1 MSLVIKELNPPP
13 NPYPQR
19 LQRGRK
25 DEAFSIGFPR
35 EREYFFG
42 LGGGGVTRVFFLNFF
57 FSLSL
62 SLSLSPNFSLF
73 FFLSFSPY
81 ISIFP
86 HNFLTLFSSSNST

>member
-35 EREYFFG
+35 EREFFFG
-42 LGGGGVTRVFFLNFF
+42 FGGRGLLGFF
-57 FSLSL
+57 F
-62 SLSLSPNFSLF
+62 
-73 FFLSFSPY
+73 
-81 ISIFP
+81 
-86 HNFLTLFSSSNST
+86 